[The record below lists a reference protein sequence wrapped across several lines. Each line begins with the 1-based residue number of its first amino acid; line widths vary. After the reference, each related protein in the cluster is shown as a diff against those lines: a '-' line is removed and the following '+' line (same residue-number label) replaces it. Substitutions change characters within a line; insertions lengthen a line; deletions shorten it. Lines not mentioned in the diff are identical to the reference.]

1 MIFLSLRF
9 YVKSIFR
16 DSGIAKSAILA
27 HLEALNSV
35 FFMDLQISVS
45 FLKTEIYQK
54 LLIKV
59 SEMAKMVFLDI
70 FGSQKLISRKI

>member
-1 MIFLSLRF
+1 MWKLQNFIQILREIK
-9 YVKSIFR
+9 VDQCRVS
-16 DSGIAKSAILA
+16 KSAILA

-35 FFMDLQISVS
+35 FFYGSVS